1 MTARE
6 KSRLAPRAADLL
18 SRARSAA
25 IESAGIIADRNPSR
39 DDHERVG
46 DPRCAARY
54 AHLWGCSIEAA
65 AREFGVGLGAVLRQW
80 LALYPGEE
88 TALLEQKRGG
98 R

>member
-6 KSRLAPRAADLL
+6 KPALAPRAADLL
-18 SRARSAA
+18 SKACSAA
-25 IESAGIIADRNPSR
+25 IESAGIIADRNQLR
-39 DDHERVG
+39 DDPERVG
-46 DPRCAARY
+46 NPRCAARY

-65 AREFGVGLGAVLRQW
+65 GREFGVGVGAVLRQW

-88 TALLEQKRGG
+88 TALLEQQRGG